1 MRLLS
6 IKPMTE
12 TQLSRKLGLTKAAV
26 GYHLHLLAEA
36 NMVHIEKVEAEKHG
50 ILQKYYS
57 PAAAIF
63 IVDPRKIPSDI
74 KTYFIQNQIQ
84 LLRGFLLALK
94 TTNNIFKFSSED
106 IEKLAI
112 ALLDCLKRVGEKY
125 VKEDVVG
132 EDAETIRM
140 RIYAE
145 ALARL
150 MRRKEWKRIFGKTS
164 YS

>member
-1 MRLLS
+1 
-6 IKPMTE
+6 MTE

-63 IVDPRKIPSDI
+63 IVDPRKIPKDI

-84 LLRGFLLALK
+84 FLRGFLSALK
-94 TTNNIFKFSSED
+94 TANNIFKLSPED
-106 IEKLAI
+106 MEKLAI

-125 VKEDVVG
+125 VEKNVVG
-132 EDAETIRM
+132 ENVETIRV

-150 MRRKEWKRIFGKTS
+150 MKRKEWKKVFGKTS

>member
-1 MRLLS
+1 
-6 IKPMTE
+6 MTA

-26 GYHLHLLAEA
+26 GYHLHLLTEA
-36 NMVHIEKVEAEKHG
+36 DMVHIEKVEAEKHG

-57 PAAAIF
+57 PAAALF
-63 IVDPRKIPSDI
+63 IADLKKIPKDI
-74 KTYFIQNQIQ
+74 KTYFIQNQVQ
-84 LLRGFLLALK
+84 LLRGFLSALK
-94 TTNNIFKFSSED
+94 MANNIFKFSSGD
-106 IEKLAI
+106 MEKLAV

-125 VKEDVVG
+125 VEESAVG
-132 EDAETIRM
+132 ENAETIRV

>member
-1 MRLLS
+1 MRPSGDILSSWTVIILPVDFARAQAMLL
-6 IKPMTE
+6 TRG
-12 TQLSRKLGLTKAAV
+12 Q
-26 GYHLHLLAEA
+26 
-36 NMVHIEKVEAEKHG
+36 
-50 ILQKYYS
+50 
-57 PAAAIF
+57 
-63 IVDPRKIPSDI
+63 PRKWM
-74 KTYFIQNQIQ
+74 
-84 LLRGFLLALK
+84 L
-94 TTNNIFKFSSED
+94 FKFSSEN